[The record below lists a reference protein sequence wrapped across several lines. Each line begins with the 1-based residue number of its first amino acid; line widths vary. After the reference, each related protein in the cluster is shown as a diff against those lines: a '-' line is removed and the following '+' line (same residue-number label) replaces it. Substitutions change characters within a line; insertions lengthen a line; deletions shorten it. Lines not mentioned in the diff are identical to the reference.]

1 MRIENSNTCF
11 GVTVLCRFNLFGDIL
26 VFNTTYRKNKYDCP
40 LVVFFGFNHHNQTI
54 VFATTIIAN
63 EIEETCVWLLEN
75 FLEAMKGKLPL
86 SVITNGDL
94 AMKTSIRR
102 VFPNSHH
109 RLCIWHILCN
119 ATTNLGNV
127 EFNRVHKM
135 LAKWLWDWWIPK
147 KNGQRWFLNS
157 ILRII
162 NRCYSYMKRWTCR
175 TQLIWEAIFLLG
187 SGQRLD
193 VRLCMLKFQ
202 GLFSQNIIWLS

>member
-1 MRIENSNTCF
+1 
-11 GVTVLCRFNLFGDIL
+11 L

-135 LAKWLWDWWIPK
+135 LAK
-147 KNGQRWFLNS
+147 
-157 ILRII
+157 
-162 NRCYSYMKRWTCR
+162 
-175 TQLIWEAIFLLG
+175 
-187 SGQRLD
+187 
-193 VRLCMLKFQ
+193 
-202 GLFSQNIIWLS
+202 